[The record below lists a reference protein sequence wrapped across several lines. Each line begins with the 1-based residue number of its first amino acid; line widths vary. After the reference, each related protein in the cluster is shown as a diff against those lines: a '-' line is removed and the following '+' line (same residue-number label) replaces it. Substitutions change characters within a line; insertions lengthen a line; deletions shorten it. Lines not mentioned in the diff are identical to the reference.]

1 MSKNDK
7 TIKKIARR
15 PTASDV
21 KWSDLKSALESL
33 GYEAMN
39 NDGSRRKFIHKT
51 TKAIISC
58 HKPHPSPDVGKCT
71 IDGIRTHLI
80 EHGFIK
86 ENQ

>member
-7 TIKKIARR
+7 TITKIRR
-15 PTASDV
+15 KPTASDI
-21 KWSDLKSALESL
+21 KWSDLKTALESL

-39 NDGSRRKFIHKT
+39 NDGSRRKFIHKE

-58 HKPHPSPDVGKCT
+58 HKPHPSPNVGKCT
-71 IDGIRTHLI
+71 IDDIRTHLI

-86 ENQ
+86 EDQ